1 MCVEL
6 LPSKRSENGF
16 YVESVNAMA
25 HVRNALERKLE
36 FNPIKTNKKWP
47 IPFERQERSGIAQN
61 FPIPC
66 VSTHKSTRELWI
78 QFRVDAIQIFSIRL
92 HGSSFG
98 IYCVFTRNL
107 GYGYISGKYYK
118 TTQKNLSTDSVF
130 FFKIVVVVVVSMSF
144 STCSQKFPRA
154 QKSVQKHFGL
164 VFNYFPLLL
173 SRCLFSWE
181 SSHFCRKCYRRGTFS
196 TIFTIQRRERLNKA
210 SKIKGEA
217 EMVER
222 YINYNFLFKLFF
234 SSTLSHSS
242 SHTLNESILSWHIVI
257 YNAYPEY
264 VVSNCCDV

>member
-25 HVRNALERKLE
+25 HARNALERKLE

-61 FPIPC
+61 FSIPC

-78 QFRVDAIQIFSIRL
+78 QFRFDAIQIFSIRL

-98 IYCVFTRNL
+98 IFCVFTRNL

-130 FFKIVVVVVVSMSF
+130 FLQNRRRCRRIYVFFNLFTKISQSAKKCTKSF
-144 STCSQKFPRA
+144 WPCFQLFSFTPLTLS
-154 QKSVQKHFGL
+154 
-164 VFNYFPLLL
+164 LLL
-173 SRCLFSWE
+173 RIESLLPEMLSAWHFLYAIHDSTARKVEQSFQNKGWSRD
-181 SSHFCRKCYRRGTFS
+181 GG
-196 TIFTIQRRERLNKA
+196 A
-210 SKIKGEA
+210 
-217 EMVER
+217 
-222 YINYNFLFKLFF
+222 
-234 SSTLSHSS
+234 
-242 SHTLNESILSWHIVI
+242 
-257 YNAYPEY
+257 
-264 VVSNCCDV
+264 

>member
-1 MCVEL
+1 MANTIWAARTKWNSTKLFYSMCLDTQDNSFGSMPFKYFPFACTVPVL
-6 LPSKRSENGF
+6 VFFAFLPEISAMVTSAVNITKPLKRI
-16 YVESVNAMA
+16 Y
-25 HVRNALERKLE
+25 
-36 FNPIKTNKKWP
+36 P
-47 IPFERQERSGIAQN
+47 Q
-61 FPIPC
+61 
-66 VSTHKSTRELWI
+66 I
-78 QFRVDAIQIFSIRL
+78 QFFL
-92 HGSSFG
+92 
-98 IYCVFTRNL
+98 
-107 GYGYISGKYYK
+107 
-118 TTQKNLSTDSVF
+118 
-130 FFKIVVVVVVSMSF
+130 KIVVVVVVSMSF

-181 SSHFCRKCYRRGTFS
+181 SSRFCRKCYRRGTFS
-196 TIFTIQRRERLNKA
+196 TLFTIQRRERLNKA